1 MSTST
6 TNLFAFDRALP
17 APFDTLKSKKISVTS
32 TYGDGT
38 ISTLCASVI
47 KAVHAVCRCMSGT
60 GEGAVGVIDH
70 RTVAEYKSSAG
81 PDAYHLVVY
90 DSNSGS
96 RRMDKES
103 VYMKFTFPKKL
114 GLELT
119 KALFEDECDKILS
132 FLKTRN
138 QETIWE

>member
-90 DSNSGS
+90 GTAPPRFWKPMWPTRPSTTPLRSS
-96 RRMDKES
+96 W
-103 VYMKFTFPKKL
+103 
-114 GLELT
+114 
-119 KALFEDECDKILS
+119 LS
-132 FLKTRN
+132 FPFS
-138 QETIWE
+138 